1 MTCAGGGVEERNVCL
16 CLVFVSLSQQPL
28 TRSHATLKTPPTSY
42 YHLQSPFA
50 HMGNLVWYKVVKY
63 GAMQVGSHGK
73 VEKYVV
79 PIESAECPDKEAQSV
94 VKPPQWTEA
103 QCTVE

>member
-42 YHLQSPFA
+42 YHMQSPFA
-50 HMGNLVWYKVVKY
+50 HLGNLIRYKVPDVVKF
-63 GAMQVGSHGK
+63 GAMQFVSHGK
-73 VEKYVV
+73 VDKYVV
-79 PIESAECPDKEAQSV
+79 PIEVQSALAKKPSAQWSEAPHSGEE
-94 VKPPQWTEA
+94 P
-103 QCTVE
+103 